1 MTLHSEGFADRE
13 LETLGRAK
21 NLQRLSV
28 AIWGWRYQDNI
39 SQLGVVL
46 ANKALFVELK
56 QVLFKWRSE
65 RWGDLSH
72 YLDQLKGMLGH
83 LEIEIGIDC
92 SCDFV

>member
-1 MTLHSEGFADRE
+1 MTRHSEGFADRE

-21 NLQRLSV
+21 NLRRLSV
-28 AIWGWRYQDNI
+28 AIWGWLYHNNI
-39 SQLGVVL
+39 PQLGVVL

-72 YLDQLKGMLGH
+72 YLDQLKGMLSH

-92 SCDFV
+92 SCDYV

>member
-1 MTLHSEGFADRE
+1 MNWQHWV
-13 LETLGRAK
+13 GRK
-21 NLQRLSV
+21 TSRDSV

-39 SQLGVVL
+39 PQLGAVL

-72 YLDQLKGMLGH
+72 YLDQLKGMLSH

>member
-1 MTLHSEGFADRE
+1 MTLHSEGFGNRE

-28 AIWGWRYQDNI
+28 AIWGWRYQDI
-39 SQLGVVL
+39 IPQLGAVL
-46 ANKALFVELK
+46 ANK
-56 QVLFKWRSE
+56 VLFKWRSE
-65 RWGDLSH
+65 CWGDLSH

>member
-1 MTLHSEGFADRE
+1 M
-13 LETLGRAK
+13 ETLGRAK

-28 AIWGWRYQDNI
+28 AIWGWRYQDI
-39 SQLGVVL
+39 IPQLGAVL

-72 YLDQLKGMLGH
+72 YLDQLNKKWATSTVATVLVGTLRTQ
-83 LEIEIGIDC
+83 L
-92 SCDFV
+92 VLPP